1 MQKEHF
7 KANTQYNDYKGTVAA
22 DRADQDSFSD
32 FLRAKGIL
40 KEGEIVKG
48 ISFFRTGNLF
58 DVEAYIMEHGPNIP
72 GGLYKINDNKV
83 KFPLD
88 YKEVEGVI
96 DTEKLTFTVC
106 GTVYKM
112 IKPSEPFA
120 IPVRFPT

>member
-48 ISFFRTGNLF
+48 ISFYSAERFF
-58 DVEAYIMEHGPNIP
+58 DVEAYVTDDQHGLRRERVEIT
-72 GGLYKINDNKV
+72 
-83 KFPLD
+83 LD
-88 YKEVEGVI
+88 EFFKTFKRFSI
-96 DTEKLTFTVC
+96 KLSRNGELGDQEIEFR
-106 GTVYKM
+106 
-112 IKPSEPFA
+112 E
-120 IPVRFPT
+120 

>member
-1 MQKEHF
+1 MSIYFNEHGSAIGYQVEGRW
-7 KANTQYNDYKGTVAA
+7 KIKGDYL
-22 DRADQDSFSD
+22 Q
-32 FLRAKGIL
+32 I
-40 KEGEIVKG
+40 
-48 ISFFRTGNLF
+48 
-58 DVEAYIMEHGPNIP
+58 EHGPNIP

>member
-48 ISFFRTGNLF
+48 ISFYSAERFF
-58 DVEAYIMEHGPNIP
+58 DVEAYVTDDQHGLRRERVEIT
-72 GGLYKINDNKV
+72 
-83 KFPLD
+83 LD
-88 YKEVEGVI
+88 EFFKTFKRFSI
-96 DTEKLTFTVC
+96 KLSRNGELDDQEIEFR
-106 GTVYKM
+106 
-112 IKPSEPFA
+112 E
-120 IPVRFPT
+120 

>member
-48 ISFFRTGNLF
+48 ISFYSAERFF
-58 DVEAYIMEHGPNIP
+58 DVEAYVTDDQQ
-72 GGLYKINDNKV
+72 GLRRERVEIT
-83 KFPLD
+83 LD
-88 YKEVEGVI
+88 EFFKTFKRFSI
-96 DTEKLTFTVC
+96 KLSRDGELDDQEIEFR
-106 GTVYKM
+106 
-112 IKPSEPFA
+112 E
-120 IPVRFPT
+120 

>member
-48 ISFFRTGNLF
+48 ISFYSAERFF
-58 DVEAYIMEHGPNIP
+58 DVEAYVTDDQHGLRRERVEIT
-72 GGLYKINDNKV
+72 
-83 KFPLD
+83 LD
-88 YKEVEGVI
+88 EFFKTFKRFSI
-96 DTEKLTFTVC
+96 KLSRN
-106 GTVYKM
+106 G
-112 IKPSEPFA
+112 EL
-120 IPVRFPT
+120 

>member
-7 KANTQYNDYKGTVAA
+7 KANTQYNDYKGTVAT

-58 DVEAYIMEHGPNIP
+58 DVEAYIMEQTGELRRENVQITLEDFFNTFKRFSIKLSRN
-72 GGLYKINDNKV
+72 GEFDDQEIE
-83 KFPLD
+83 F
-88 YKEVEGVI
+88 KE
-96 DTEKLTFTVC
+96 
-106 GTVYKM
+106 
-112 IKPSEPFA
+112 
-120 IPVRFPT
+120 